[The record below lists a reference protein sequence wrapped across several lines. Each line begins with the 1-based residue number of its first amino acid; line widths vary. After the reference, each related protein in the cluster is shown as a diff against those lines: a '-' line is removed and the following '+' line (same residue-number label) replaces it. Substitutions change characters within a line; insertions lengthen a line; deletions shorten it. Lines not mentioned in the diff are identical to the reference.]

1 MRKRPIRSGVLQPIG
16 SISFGQ
22 MIDLNRKRIDRR
34 KLPRSA
40 QILTNE
46 PILGNKTS
54 NKHKRSG
61 GRYEYL

>member
-22 MIDLNRKRIDRR
+22 MIDLKRRITSKEERLLR
-34 KLPRSA
+34 LSQKQKEAIPSS
-40 QILTNE
+40 E
-46 PILGNKTS
+46 TS
-54 NKHKRSG
+54 NKYKKSR